1 MIRHWECHQSPSLL
15 PGSCKLCLS
24 IVESIGLTIV
34 LSKFSNRTTLGCS
47 STSGNSLWNV
57 VLLKAL
63 TSALVSNFR
72 VTFLSMEWKSFLMPN
87 WKSRSCC
94 GLECFMDS
102 IWWLLTVTLFP
113 SSSMPVICIF
123 FVCCGFFGKFPA
135 FLQQF
140 L

>member
-24 IVESIGLTIV
+24 IIESIGLTIV
-34 LSKFSNRTTLGCS
+34 LSKFSNRTT
-47 STSGNSLWNV
+47 SGNSLRNV

-87 WKSRSCC
+87 WISRSCC

-102 IWWLLTVTLFP
+102 ICWLLTVTLFP
-113 SSSMPVICIF
+113 SSSMPVIC
-123 FVCCGFFGKFPA
+123 VGVSHGYTDHHQGRGHP
-135 FLQQF
+135 
-140 L
+140 